1 MRCSAEKNKANRN
14 LWVSGLSSMT
24 RATDLK
30 TAFSKFGKVIG
41 AKIVT
46 NARTPGARC
55 YGYITMA
62 TTDDA
67 TKCIGNLHRTELHG
81 RIINVERVS
90 SRPPYTSHRQ

>member
-1 MRCSAEKNKANRN
+1 
-14 LWVSGLSSMT
+14 MT

-30 TAFSKFGKVIG
+30 TTFSKYGKVIG

-62 TTDDA
+62 TYEDA
-67 TKCIGNLHRTELHG
+67 TKCIGNLHKTELHG
-81 RIINVERVS
+81 RIISVERVS
-90 SRPPYTSHRQ
+90 ACSCSNWG